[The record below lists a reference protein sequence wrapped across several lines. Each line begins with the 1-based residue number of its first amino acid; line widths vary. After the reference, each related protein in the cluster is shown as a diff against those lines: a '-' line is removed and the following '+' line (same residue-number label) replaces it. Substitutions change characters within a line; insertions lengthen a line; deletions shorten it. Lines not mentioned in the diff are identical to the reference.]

1 MLPHGAEMP
10 CIKQFHIRKLLPVFK
25 TIRMYIIHKYVTVH
39 LVCYTHCMCIINYD
53 DTKLECHLTGM
64 CISGLSVFRLG
75 LVG

>member
-1 MLPHGAEMP
+1 
-10 CIKQFHIRKLLPVFK
+10 
-25 TIRMYIIHKYVTVH
+25 MYIIHKYVTVH